1 MAIIKAVNS
10 KASIGKG
17 IKYITQ
23 EEKTEEKIIA
33 GKDCNIKTAIDEM
46 KAIKELYNKTEG
58 RQYKHYVMSFNPN
71 DPNINIEIAHQVGK
85 EFMENEERFK
95 NHQVIMATHTD
106 KEHIHN
112 HFIVNSVNMENGKK
126 YRESKYDLEKLKDH
140 LRKLEKKYN
149 LLPDEKSKEQG
160 KIISFNQNKYRVM
173 ERHFQGTAKSYVL
186 ETAIAYKKAKEK
198 SISKEDFIKE
208 IENQGYDTKWKDTSK
223 HITFTNKESGKRV
236 RLANLEKTFNDPDFT
251 KGGLISEL
259 ERNYGER
266 KLERE
271 RTERTEGLD
280 IRNEGTKPTDE
291 ELYQGSDG
299 QRFNEPSNSPK
310 GDTSHREDEQEST
323 RADDFDIEGAKEHIR
338 RSTRENARSITA
350 LSKPDAR
357 TREIEREKAREIER
371 TNSRKHERGIESSK
385 SRDHQR

>member
-10 KASIGKG
+10 KASIGKA

-71 DPNINIEIAHQVGK
+71 DPNINIEKAHQVGK

-106 KEHIHN
+106 KGHIHN

-126 YRESKYDLEKLKDH
+126 FRESKYDLEKLKDH
-140 LRKLEKKYN
+140 LRKLEKKHN
-149 LLPDEKSKEQG
+149 LLPDETSKEQG
-160 KIISFNQNKYRVM
+160 KISSLNHNKYQAIKRDI
-173 ERHFQGTAKSYVL
+173 QGDYKSYIL
-186 ETAIAYKKAKEK
+186 ETAKAVKRSQGK
-198 SISKEDFIKE
+198 AISKDDFIKE
-208 IENQGYDTKWKDTSK
+208 MDKEGYKTNWIDTRK
-223 HITFTNKESGKRV
+223 HITFINKESGKRV
-236 RLANLEKTFNDPDFT
+236 RLANLEKTFNDSDFT
-251 KGGLISEL
+251 KGGLISEF
-259 ERNYGER
+259 ERNYE
-266 KLERE
+266 ERE
-271 RTERTEGLD
+271 RAGRVEGLD
-280 IRNEGTKPTDE
+280 IGNEGIKPADE
-291 ELYQGSDG
+291 ELYQGSNG
-299 QRFNEPSNSPK
+299 QGLNEPSNSLK
-310 GDTSHREDEQEST
+310 GDTSHRELEQEST

-338 RSTRENARSITA
+338 RSTRENAKSVTA

-357 TREIEREKAREIER
+357 TREIEREKARELER
-371 TNSRKHERGIESSK
+371 ANSRKHERGIESSK
-385 SRDHQR
+385 SRDQGISR

>member
-10 KASIGKG
+10 KASIGKA
-17 IKYITQ
+17 IKYITH

-71 DPNINIEIAHQVGK
+71 DPNINIEKAHQVGK

-106 KEHIHN
+106 KGHIHN

-126 YRESKYDLEKLKDH
+126 FRESKYDLEKLKDH
-140 LRKLEKKYN
+140 LRKLEKKHN

-160 KIISFNQNKYRVM
+160 KISSLNHNKYQAIKRDI
-173 ERHFQGTAKSYVL
+173 QGDYKSYIL
-186 ETAIAYKKAKEK
+186 ETAKVVKRSQEKA
-198 SISKEDFIKE
+198 ISKDDFIKE
-208 IENQGYDTKWKDTSK
+208 MDKEGYKTTWIDTRK
-223 HITFTNKESGKRV
+223 HITFINKESGKRV
-236 RLANLEKTFNDPDFT
+236 RLANLEKTFNDSDFT

-259 ERNYGER
+259 ERNYE
-266 KLERE
+266 ERE
-271 RTERTEGLD
+271 RAGRAEGLD
-280 IRNEGTKPTDE
+280 IGNKRVKPVDE
-291 ELYQGSDG
+291 ELYQGSNG
-299 QRFNEPSNSPK
+299 QGFNEPSNSPK
-310 GDTSHREDEQEST
+310 GDTSHREDKQEGT
-323 RADDFDIEGAKEHIR
+323 RADDFDIEGARELINQ
-338 RSTRENARSITA
+338 TARENARSIGE

-357 TREIEREKAREIER
+357 TREIEREKARELER
-371 TNSRKHERGIESSK
+371 ANSRKHERRLKPTK
-385 SRDHQR
+385 SRGHER

>member
-10 KASIGKG
+10 KASIGKA

-71 DPNINIEIAHQVGK
+71 DPNINIEKAHQVGK

-106 KEHIHN
+106 KRHIHN

-126 YRESKYDLEKLKDH
+126 FRESKYDLEKLKDH
-140 LRKLEKKYN
+140 LRKLEKKHN

-160 KIISFNQNKYRVM
+160 KISSLNHNKYQAIKRDI
-173 ERHFQGTAKSYVL
+173 QGDYKSYIL
-186 ETAIAYKKAKEK
+186 ETAKAVKRSQGK
-198 SISKEDFIKE
+198 AISKDDFIKE
-208 IENQGYDTKWKDTSK
+208 MDKEGYKTNWIDTRK
-223 HITFTNKESGKRV
+223 HITFINKESGKRV
-236 RLANLEKTFNDPDFT
+236 RLANLEKTFNDSDFT

-259 ERNYGER
+259 ERNYE
-266 KLERE
+266 ERE
-271 RTERTEGLD
+271 RAGRAEGLD
-280 IRNEGTKPTDE
+280 VGNKGIKPADE
-291 ELYQGSDG
+291 ELYQGSNG
-299 QRFNEPSNSPK
+299 QGLNEPSNSLK
-310 GDTSHREDEQEST
+310 GDTSHRELEQEST

-338 RSTRENARSITA
+338 RSTRENAKSVTA

-357 TREIEREKAREIER
+357 TREIEREKARELER
-371 TNSRKHERGIESSK
+371 ENRRKHERGIESSK
-385 SRDHQR
+385 SRDHER

>member
-10 KASIGKG
+10 KASIGKA

-71 DPNINIEIAHQVGK
+71 DPNINIEKAHQVGK

-106 KEHIHN
+106 KGHIHN

-126 YRESKYDLEKLKDH
+126 FRESKYDLEKLKDH
-140 LRKLEKKYN
+140 LRKLEKKHN
-149 LLPDEKSKEQG
+149 LLPDETSKEQG
-160 KIISFNQNKYRVM
+160 KISSLNHNKYQAIKRDI
-173 ERHFQGTAKSYVL
+173 QGDYKSYIL
-186 ETAIAYKKAKEK
+186 ETAKAVKRSQGK
-198 SISKEDFIKE
+198 AISKDDFIKE
-208 IENQGYDTKWKDTSK
+208 MDKEGYKTNWIDTRK
-223 HITFTNKESGKRV
+223 HITFINKESGKRV
-236 RLANLEKTFNDPDFT
+236 RLANLEKTFNDSDFT
-251 KGGLISEL
+251 KGGLISEF
-259 ERNYGER
+259 ERNYE
-266 KLERE
+266 ERE
-271 RTERTEGLD
+271 RAGRVEGLD
-280 IRNEGTKPTDE
+280 IGNEGIKPADE
-291 ELYQGSDG
+291 ELYQGSNG
-299 QRFNEPSNSPK
+299 QGLNEPSNSLK
-310 GDTSHREDEQEST
+310 GDTSHRELEQEST

-338 RSTRENARSITA
+338 RSTRENAKSVTA

-357 TREIEREKAREIER
+357 TREIEREKARELER
-371 TNSRKHERGIESSK
+371 ANSRKHERGIESSK
-385 SRDHQR
+385 SRDRQR

>member
-10 KASIGKG
+10 KASIGKA

-71 DPNINIEIAHQVGK
+71 DPNINIEKAHQVGK

-106 KEHIHN
+106 KGHIHN

-126 YRESKYDLEKLKDH
+126 FRESKYDLEKLKDH
-140 LRKLEKKYN
+140 LRKLEKKHN

-160 KIISFNQNKYRVM
+160 KISSLNHNKYQAIKRDI
-173 ERHFQGTAKSYVL
+173 QGDYKSYIL
-186 ETAIAYKKAKEK
+186 ETAKAVKRSQGK
-198 SISKEDFIKE
+198 AISKDDFIKE
-208 IENQGYDTKWKDTSK
+208 MDKEGYKTNWIDTRK
-223 HITFTNKESGKRV
+223 HITFINKESGKRV
-236 RLANLEKTFNDPDFT
+236 RLANLEKTFNDSDFT
-251 KGGLISEL
+251 KGGLISEF
-259 ERNYGER
+259 ERNYE
-266 KLERE
+266 ERE
-271 RTERTEGLD
+271 RAGRVEGLD
-280 IRNEGTKPTDE
+280 IGNKGIKPADE
-291 ELYQGSDG
+291 ELHQGSNG
-299 QRFNEPSNSPK
+299 QGLNEPSNSPK
-310 GDTSHREDEQEST
+310 GNTSHRELEQEST

-338 RSTRENARSITA
+338 RSTRENAKSVTA

-357 TREIEREKAREIER
+357 TREIEREKARELER
-371 TNSRKHERGIESSK
+371 ENRRKHERGIESSK
-385 SRDHQR
+385 SRDHER

>member
-10 KASIGKG
+10 KASIGKA

-33 GKDCNIKTAIDEM
+33 GKDCNIKTSIDEM

-71 DPNINIEIAHQVGK
+71 DPNINIEKAHQVGK

-106 KEHIHN
+106 KGHIHN

-126 YRESKYDLEKLKDH
+126 FRESKYDLEKLKDH
-140 LRKLEKKYN
+140 LRKLEKKHN

-160 KIISFNQNKYRVM
+160 KISSLNHNKYQAIKRDI
-173 ERHFQGTAKSYVL
+173 QGDYKSYIL
-186 ETAIAYKKAKEK
+186 ETAKAVKRSQKKA
-198 SISKEDFIKE
+198 ISKDDFIKE
-208 IENQGYDTKWKDTSK
+208 MDKEGYKTNWIDTRK
-223 HITFTNKESGKRV
+223 HITFINKESGKRV
-236 RLANLEKTFNDPDFT
+236 RLANLEKTFNDSDFT
-251 KGGLISEL
+251 KGGLISEF
-259 ERNYGER
+259 ERNYE
-266 KLERE
+266 ERE
-271 RTERTEGLD
+271 RAGRVEGLD
-280 IRNEGTKPTDE
+280 IGNKGIKPADE
-291 ELYQGSDG
+291 ELHQGSNG
-299 QRFNEPSNSPK
+299 QGLNEPSNSPK
-310 GDTSHREDEQEST
+310 GDTSHRELEQEST

-338 RSTRENARSITA
+338 RSTRENAKSVTA

-357 TREIEREKAREIER
+357 TREVEREKARELER
-371 TNSRKHERGIESSK
+371 ANRRKHERRIESSK
-385 SRDHQR
+385 SRDHER

>member
-10 KASIGKG
+10 KASIGKA

-71 DPNINIEIAHQVGK
+71 DPNINIEKAHQVGK

-106 KEHIHN
+106 KGHIHN

-126 YRESKYDLEKLKDH
+126 FRESKYDLEKLKDH
-140 LRKLEKKYN
+140 LRKLEKKHN
-149 LLPDEKSKEQG
+149 LLPDEKAKEQG
-160 KIISFNQNKYRVM
+160 KISSLNHNKYQAIKRDI
-173 ERHFQGTAKSYVL
+173 QGDYKSYIL
-186 ETAIAYKKAKEK
+186 ETAKAVKRSQEK
-198 SISKEDFIKE
+198 AISKDDFIKE
-208 IENQGYDTKWKDTSK
+208 MDKEGYKTNWIDTRK
-223 HITFTNKESGKRV
+223 HITFINKESGKRV
-236 RLANLEKTFNDPDFT
+236 RLANLEKTFNDSDFT
-251 KGGLISEL
+251 KGGLISEF
-259 ERNYGER
+259 ERNYE
-266 KLERE
+266 ERE
-271 RTERTEGLD
+271 RAGRVEGLD
-280 IRNEGTKPTDE
+280 IGNKGIKPTYE
-291 ELYQGSDG
+291 ELHQGSNG
-299 QRFNEPSNSPK
+299 QGLNEPSNSPK
-310 GDTSHREDEQEST
+310 GDTSHRELEQEST

-338 RSTRENARSITA
+338 RSTRENAKSVTA

-357 TREIEREKAREIER
+357 TREIEREKTRELER
-371 TNSRKHERGIESSK
+371 ANRRKHERRIKPSK
-385 SRDHQR
+385 SRDHER

>member
-10 KASIGKG
+10 KASIGKA

-33 GKDCNIKTAIDEM
+33 GKDCNIKTSIDEM

-71 DPNINIEIAHQVGK
+71 DPNINIEKAHQVGK

-106 KEHIHN
+106 KRHIHN

-126 YRESKYDLEKLKDH
+126 FRESKYDLEKLKDH
-140 LRKLEKKYN
+140 LRKLEKKHN

-160 KIISFNQNKYRVM
+160 KISSLNHNKYQAIKRDI
-173 ERHFQGTAKSYVL
+173 QGDYKSYIL
-186 ETAIAYKKAKEK
+186 ETAKAVKRSQKKA
-198 SISKEDFIKE
+198 ISKDDFIKE
-208 IENQGYDTKWKDTSK
+208 MDKEGYKTNWIDTRK
-223 HITFTNKESGKRV
+223 HITFINKESGKRV
-236 RLANLEKTFNDPDFT
+236 RLANLEKTFNDSDFT
-251 KGGLISEL
+251 KGGLISEF
-259 ERNYGER
+259 ERNYE
-266 KLERE
+266 ERE
-271 RTERTEGLD
+271 RAGRVEGLD
-280 IRNEGTKPTDE
+280 IGNKGIKPADE
-291 ELYQGSDG
+291 ELHQGSNG
-299 QRFNEPSNSPK
+299 QGLNEPSNSPK
-310 GDTSHREDEQEST
+310 GNTSHRELEQEST

-338 RSTRENARSITA
+338 RSTRENAKSVTA

-357 TREIEREKAREIER
+357 TREVERGKARELER
-371 TNSRKHERGIESSK
+371 ANRRKHERRIESSK
-385 SRDHQR
+385 SRDHER

>member
-10 KASIGKG
+10 KASIGKA

-33 GKDCNIKTAIDEM
+33 GKDCNIKTSIDEM

-71 DPNINIEIAHQVGK
+71 DPNINIEKAHQVGK

-106 KEHIHN
+106 KRHIHN

-126 YRESKYDLEKLKDH
+126 FRESKYDLEKLKDH
-140 LRKLEKKYN
+140 LRKLEKKHN

-160 KIISFNQNKYRVM
+160 KISSLNHNKYQAIKRDI
-173 ERHFQGTAKSYVL
+173 QGDYKSYIL
-186 ETAIAYKKAKEK
+186 ETAKAVKRSQKKA
-198 SISKEDFIKE
+198 ISKDDFIKE
-208 IENQGYDTKWKDTSK
+208 MDKEGYKTNWIDTRK
-223 HITFTNKESGKRV
+223 HITFINKESGKRV
-236 RLANLEKTFNDPDFT
+236 RLANLEKTFNDSDFT
-251 KGGLISEL
+251 KGGLISEF
-259 ERNYGER
+259 ERNYE
-266 KLERE
+266 ERE
-271 RTERTEGLD
+271 RAGRVEGLD
-280 IRNEGTKPTDE
+280 IGNKGIKPADE
-291 ELYQGSDG
+291 ELHQGSNG
-299 QRFNEPSNSPK
+299 QGLNEPSNSPK
-310 GDTSHREDEQEST
+310 GNTSHRELEQEST

-338 RSTRENARSITA
+338 RSTRENAKSVTA

-357 TREIEREKAREIER
+357 TREVEREKARELER
-371 TNSRKHERGIESSK
+371 ANRRKHERRIESSK
-385 SRDHQR
+385 SRDHER

>member
-10 KASIGKG
+10 KASIGKA

-33 GKDCNIKTAIDEM
+33 GKDCNIKTSIDEM

-71 DPNINIEIAHQVGK
+71 DPNINIEKAHQVGK

-106 KEHIHN
+106 KRHIHN

-126 YRESKYDLEKLKDH
+126 FRESKYDLEKLKDH
-140 LRKLEKKYN
+140 LRKLEKKHN

-160 KIISFNQNKYRVM
+160 KISSLNHNKYQAIKRDI
-173 ERHFQGTAKSYVL
+173 QGDYKSYIL
-186 ETAIAYKKAKEK
+186 ETAKAVKRSQGK
-198 SISKEDFIKE
+198 AISKDDFIKE
-208 IENQGYDTKWKDTSK
+208 MDKEGYKTNWIDTRK
-223 HITFTNKESGKRV
+223 HITFINKESGKRV
-236 RLANLEKTFNDPDFT
+236 RLANLEKTFNDSDFT
-251 KGGLISEL
+251 KGGLISEF
-259 ERNYGER
+259 ERNYE
-266 KLERE
+266 ERE
-271 RTERTEGLD
+271 RAGRAEGID
-280 IRNEGTKPTDE
+280 VGNKVIKPDYE
-291 ELYQGSDG
+291 ELYQGSNG
-299 QRFNEPSNSPK
+299 QGLNEPSNSPK
-310 GDTSHREDEQEST
+310 GNTSHRELEQEST

-338 RSTRENARSITA
+338 RSTRENAKSVTA

-357 TREIEREKAREIER
+357 TREVEREKARELER
-371 TNSRKHERGIESSK
+371 ANRRKHERRIESSK
-385 SRDHQR
+385 SRDHER

>member
-10 KASIGKG
+10 KASIGKA

-33 GKDCNIKTAIDEM
+33 GKDCNIKTSIDEM

-71 DPNINIEIAHQVGK
+71 DPNINIEKAHQVGK

-106 KEHIHN
+106 KRHIHN

-126 YRESKYDLEKLKDH
+126 FRESKYDLEKLKDH
-140 LRKLEKKYN
+140 LRKLEKKHN

-160 KIISFNQNKYRVM
+160 KISSLNHNKYQAIKRDI
-173 ERHFQGTAKSYVL
+173 QGDYKSYIL
-186 ETAIAYKKAKEK
+186 ETAKAVKRSQEK
-198 SISKEDFIKE
+198 AISKDDFIKE
-208 IENQGYDTKWKDTSK
+208 MDKEGYNTNWIDTRK
-223 HITFTNKESGKRV
+223 HITFINKESGKRV
-236 RLANLEKTFNDPDFT
+236 RLANLEKTFNDSDFT
-251 KGGLISEL
+251 KGGLISEF
-259 ERNYGER
+259 ERNYE
-266 KLERE
+266 ERE
-271 RTERTEGLD
+271 RAGRAEGLD
-280 IRNEGTKPTDE
+280 IRNKGIKPTDE
-291 ELYQGSDG
+291 ELYQGSNG
-299 QRFNEPSNSPK
+299 QGLNEPSNSLK
-310 GDTSHREDEQEST
+310 GDTSHRKLEQEST

-338 RSTRENARSITA
+338 RSTRENAKSVTA

-357 TREIEREKAREIER
+357 TREIEREKARELER
-371 TNSRKHERGIESSK
+371 ANSRKHERGIESSK
-385 SRDHQR
+385 SRDQGISR

>member
-10 KASIGKG
+10 KASIGKA

-71 DPNINIEIAHQVGK
+71 DPNINIEKAHQVGK

-106 KEHIHN
+106 KGHIHN

-126 YRESKYDLEKLKDH
+126 FRESKYDLEKLKDH
-140 LRKLEKKYN
+140 LRKLEKKHN

-160 KIISFNQNKYRVM
+160 KISSLNHNKYQAIKRDI
-173 ERHFQGTAKSYVL
+173 QGDYKSYIL
-186 ETAIAYKKAKEK
+186 ETAKAVKRSQGK
-198 SISKEDFIKE
+198 AISKDDFIKE
-208 IENQGYDTKWKDTSK
+208 MDKEGYKTNWIDTRK
-223 HITFTNKESGKRV
+223 HITFINKESGKRV
-236 RLANLEKTFNDPDFT
+236 RLANLEKTFNDSDFT
-251 KGGLISEL
+251 KGGLISEF
-259 ERNYGER
+259 ERNYE
-266 KLERE
+266 ERE
-271 RTERTEGLD
+271 RAGRVEGLD
-280 IRNEGTKPTDE
+280 IGNEGIKPADE
-291 ELYQGSDG
+291 ELYQGSNG
-299 QRFNEPSNSPK
+299 QGLNEPSNSLK
-310 GDTSHREDEQEST
+310 GDTSHRELEQEST

-338 RSTRENARSITA
+338 RSTRENAKSVTA

-357 TREIEREKAREIER
+357 TREIEREKARELER
-371 TNSRKHERGIESSK
+371 ANSRKHERGIESSK
-385 SRDHQR
+385 SRDQGISR